1 MGTAFWT
8 LPKPVLRLLGSPLLI
23 VGSLAG
29 TAPAFPDSELYAQ
42 GVTTVGIRGT
52 VRMADGGDPE
62 GVQVVVRSTATG
74 FVIETEVRRGSFLV
88 QGLEAG
94 GPYSITVRRIGATAR
109 RWDGVFLTL
118 GEPLVLNVILEPAA
132 IQVDSVVVVA
142 ANQSPL
148 SCCHGGTATTL
159 SDSLLHR
166 LPSLNRDVY
175 DFLRLVPQL
184 STRIGLSTSTGL
196 ARGISGGGVD
206 FRLNDFLANGVSER
220 SLGGSQPPEF
230 AGGKSLPFEAV
241 REYQVLLAPFDVRY
255 GNFAGAMVNA
265 VTRSGT
271 NGFQASGFGYGRSDA
286 LARGGDLAVSP
297 YEQWQY
303 GASLSGP
310 IHRDRAQFL
319 FASEFDRVSSP
330 MVGPFVGQTTGASP
344 PVPVSN
350 ADLAR
355 LESILQQYG
364 LKSGSGGPLPNRHRL
379 RNLYGRL
386 DAALPKWN
394 SRAVLWVNDS
404 DAWDE
409 AFDRADSPEFF
420 ALSSNA
426 TEQSLGT
433 RTIALQLYSTMR
445 RPGGG
450 HNELSLSRRTISLQ
464 STPDV
469 RQPIVQVV
477 VPATTEGV
485 TTVVTGTPTEA
496 QGQGIKSWDLN
507 LRDDLT
513 LPLGASHVASVG
525 LEVERFH
532 LETSSLEDT
541 FGTWTFLSL
550 DSLEAGQAERFEL
563 GRDFGSAGVPISG
576 GQLAAYVGDHWRIGE
591 RLSLTLGLRA
601 DRLTVSG
608 RAPYNPTVDSVFS
621 RRTDQLPS
629 GTVHLSPRIGFTWD
643 LHGTGRDQVRGG
655 LGIFTGRPPL
665 AWFHVPLQNY
675 GVGIGTL
682 QCGTAEDDLGPPPP
696 FEPDPLSPPI
706 ACADGAGL
714 SDPPPGDVELVD
726 PDLRM
731 ARTLRGVL
739 AYERRLP
746 GGLLG
751 TVEGLVTRNLSDFL
765 FVNLNLAG
773 PQAVDRRGRVLYGS
787 IDSLGRSRPARV
799 TNTYPSVVELRNV
812 SRNHS
817 VQVTASL
824 TRQFEGGFAAM
835 ASYTWTQVRD
845 VQTPLRINNRG
856 LVNWSSRA
864 ISGRHEDLSPGISLN
879 DVPHRVVLA
888 GTWRAP
894 WRKWLTEISLLYVGE
909 SGSPFTF
916 RAGGSGG
923 RGDLNADGGLNDP
936 VYVPRSALDPAEI
949 LLTGLS
955 SEPDADNSPAAQE
968 ARVLSQGLAFD
979 RFIQSFACLHRQ
991 RGRILERNSC
1001 REPWAH
1007 STAAS
1012 LRQMIP
1018 IGNQTLQVQLD
1029 VFNLLNLLNGEWGR
1043 RRLANPVLLEHV
1055 GQTPGASGQPEP
1067 VFRFVESAADWTI
1080 DPAESAFQLQFGVR
1094 YGF

>member
-8 LPKPVLRLLGSPLLI
+8 LPKPVLRLLGSPLFI

-29 TAPAFPDSELYAQ
+29 AAPAFPDSELYAQ
-42 GVTTVGIRGT
+42 GVTTVGILGT
-52 VRMADGGDPE
+52 VRMADGSDPE

-74 FVIETEVRRGSFLV
+74 FVIETEVRRGRFLV

-94 GPYSITVRRIGATAR
+94 GPYSITVRRIGALAR
-109 RWDGVFLTL
+109 RWDGLFLTL
-118 GEPLVLNVILEPAA
+118 GEPLELQVTLEPAP
-132 IQVDSVVVVA
+132 VTLDSVLVVA
-142 ANQSPL
+142 QNPFPL
-148 SCCHGGTATTL
+148 ACCHGGTATTL
-159 SDSLLHR
+159 SDSLVHR

-175 DFLRLVPQL
+175 DFLRLVPQI
-184 STRIGLSTSTGL
+184 SSRIGF
-196 ARGISGGGVD
+196 ARGISGGGVG
-206 FRLNDFLANGVSER
+206 FRLNGFLTNGVSER

-241 REYQVLLAPFDVRY
+241 RDYEVLLAPFDVRY
-255 GNFAGAMVNA
+255 GDFAGALVNA

-271 NGFQASGFGYGRSDA
+271 NQFHATGFAYGRSDA
-286 LARGGDLAVSP
+286 LARGGELAVSP
-297 YEQWQY
+297 YERWQY
-303 GASLSGP
+303 GLSLSGP
-310 IHRDRAQFL
+310 IYRDRVQFL
-319 FASEFDRVSSP
+319 LASEFERLNSP
-330 MVGPFVGQTTGASP
+330 MVGPFVGQPDSASP
-344 PVPVSN
+344 PVPVRD

-355 LESILQQYG
+355 LESILRQYH
-364 LKSGSGGPLPNRHRL
+364 LESGSGGPIPNRHRL
-379 RNLYGRL
+379 TNLFGRL
-386 DAALPKWN
+386 DASLPKWN
-394 SRAVLWVNDS
+394 SRAVLWLNDAHS
-404 DAWDE
+404 R
-409 AFDRADSPEFF
+409 DRAFSRDPAETFVLTSQ
-420 ALSSNA
+420 A
-426 TEQSLGT
+426 TEQALDT
-433 RTIALQLYSTMR
+433 RTIALQLFTTLR
-445 RPGGG
+445 RRGGG
-450 HNELSLSRRTISLQ
+450 HNELSLSHRAISLQ
-464 STPDV
+464 PRAEV
-469 RQPIVQVV
+469 QQPVV
-477 VPATTEGV
+477 EVAVPATTEGL
-485 TTVVTGTPTEA
+485 TTVITGTPPGA
-496 QGQGIKSWDLN
+496 QGDGIESWEVSLH
-507 LRDDLT
+507 DDLT
-513 LPLGASHVASVG
+513 VPLGAAHVANIG
-525 LEVERFH
+525 FEAERFRVGRSG
-532 LETSSLEDT
+532 LANA
-541 FGTWTFLSL
+541 FGSWSFQSL

-563 GRDFGSAGVPISG
+563 DRDFGSAGVPISG
-576 GQLAAYVGDHWRIGE
+576 GQLAAYAGDHWQVGE
-591 RLSLTLGLRA
+591 RVSLTLGLRA

-608 RAPYNPTVDSVFS
+608 RAPYNPTVDSVFG

-629 GTVHLSPRIGFTWD
+629 GTIHLSPRIGFTWD

-665 AWFHVPLQNY
+665 AWFQVPLQNY

-682 QCGTAEDDLGPPPP
+682 RCGTEPDDLGPPPP

-714 SDPPPGDVELVD
+714 SNPPTGAVELVD

-746 GGLLG
+746 GGLVG

-773 PQAVDRRGRVLYGS
+773 PQAVDRQGRVLYGS
-787 IDSLGRSRPARV
+787 IDSLGKSRAARV
-799 TNTYPSVVELRNV
+799 TNAYPSVVELRNV

-817 VQVTASL
+817 VQVAASL
-824 TRQFEGGFAAM
+824 ARQFEGGFAAM
-835 ASYTWTQVRD
+835 ASYTWTRVRD
-845 VQTPLRINNRG
+845 VQTPLRINNPG

-923 RGDLNADGGLNDP
+923 RGDLNADGALNDP
-936 VYVPRSALDPAEI
+936 VYVPRNALNPAEI
-949 LLTGLS
+949 LFTGVS
-955 SEPDADNSPAAQE
+955 TDPDADNSPAAEE
-968 ARVLSQGLAFD
+968 ARVLSQRVGFD
-979 RFIQSFACLHRQ
+979 RFIQGFACLRRR

-1018 IGNQTLQVQLD
+1018 IGNRTLEAQLD
-1029 VFNLLNLLNGEWGR
+1029 VFNLLNLLDGDWGR

-1094 YGF
+1094 YRF